1 MLLKILILSVIVER
15 VWEHLQQVVGERRL
29 TLQVKLLGS
38 AVLSVAAALG
48 FQLDLLY
55 ALEVMAAPSLPGYIL
70 TGFVLSLGSNVLH
83 DLIDIVNGL
92 SRKHNEKDS
101 RALPAGR

>member
-1 MLLKILILSVIVER
+1 MLLNILIMSVVVER

-29 TLQVKLLGS
+29 TLRVKLLGS
-38 AVLSVAAALG
+38 AALSVAAALG

-55 ALEVMAAPSLPGYIL
+55 ALEVMSAPSLAGYIL

-83 DLIDIVNGL
+83 DLIDIVNGI
-92 SRKHNEKDS
+92 SRKHTGKDG
-101 RALPAGR
+101 RALPAGL